1 MALIF
6 CEYSSTNIYSRAS
19 TNFWSDDYMAII
31 LLKSATNIYVS
42 VRTKEPACRLIS
54 TGVDP
59 EAWSGGST
67 KQPFYSP
74 SYTLPLWNK
83 HVVLLMCNCAIPSK

>member
-1 MALIF
+1 MLPSGSVF
-6 CEYSSTNIYSRAS
+6 CEYSSAIFYSRAS
-19 TNFWSDDYMAII
+19 TDFWSADYMAIF
-31 LLKSATNIYVS
+31 LLKIATSNIYVS
-42 VRTKEPACRLIS
+42 VGTKEPACRLIS

-74 SYTLPLWNK
+74 SYTLSLWNK
-83 HVVLLMCNCAIPSK
+83 HLVV